1 MKNVGLRARVAG
13 LERSL
18 RQYRSRNS
26 VIDLKASLN
35 KIEELRRK
43 IEELE
48 TTLPNCEL
56 RVELL
61 ETNN

>member
-48 TTLPNCEL
+48 TTIRDRDHIMGEA
-56 RVELL
+56 V
-61 ETNN
+61 T